1 MKFIKETEKII
12 IKFEENITAKTVK
25 DLKEEIQIKLGQEAE
40 YKEAVAD
47 LSEVEYIDSTGI
59 TLIIGIYKSLESSNK
74 LFSVIGTSEEI
85 KNLFEIIRLDKIFSV
100 K

>member
-1 MKFIKETEKII
+1 MKFITEAEKLI

-25 DLKEEIQIKLGQEAE
+25 DLKEELQIKLGQDEDYQEAI
-40 YKEAVAD
+40 AD
-47 LSEVEYIDSTGI
+47 LSKVEYIDSTGI

-85 KNLFEIIRLDKIFSV
+85 KNLFEVIRLDKIFV
-100 K
+100 VE